1 MHIIILRKGRQ
12 NKKLLEVGN
21 MRSIYEIEK
30 DINWLENFIEGQP
43 AYYKRENEKI
53 LEDLKNELVEA
64 RREEA
69 HAN

>member
-1 MHIIILRKGRQ
+1 
-12 NKKLLEVGN
+12 

-53 LEDLKNELVEA
+53 
-64 RREEA
+64 
-69 HAN
+69 H

>member
-1 MHIIILRKGRQ
+1 
-12 NKKLLEVGN
+12 

-53 LEDLKNELVEA
+53 LEKIKNEFYITKKEIESDQDTATAVYDSQ
-64 RREEA
+64 
-69 HAN
+69 

>member
-1 MHIIILRKGRQ
+1 
-12 NKKLLEVGN
+12 

-30 DINWLENFIEGQP
+30 DINWLEKFIEGQP
-43 AYYKRENEKI
+43 AYYKRENERI

-64 RREEA
+64 RREDA

>member
-30 DINWLENFIEGQP
+30 DINWLENFIEGHP
-43 AYYKRENEKI
+43 AYYKREN
-53 LEDLKNELVEA
+53 
-64 RREEA
+64 
-69 HAN
+69 

>member
-1 MHIIILRKGRQ
+1 
-12 NKKLLEVGN
+12 

-43 AYYKRENEKI
+43 AYYKRENETI